1 MAEHKELRWDIWATH
16 STLQRMGTG
25 ASEVSYKDTASKIA
39 STFFFGGTE
48 YNEKDSTA
56 AKPQPA
62 SIIAVGIR
70 PRICK

>member
-1 MAEHKELRWDIWATH
+1 
-16 STLQRMGTG
+16 MGTG
-25 ASEVSYKDTASKIA
+25 TSEVSYKDTASKIA
-39 STFFFGGTE
+39 CFPLLLFFGGTE

-70 PRICK
+70 ARICK